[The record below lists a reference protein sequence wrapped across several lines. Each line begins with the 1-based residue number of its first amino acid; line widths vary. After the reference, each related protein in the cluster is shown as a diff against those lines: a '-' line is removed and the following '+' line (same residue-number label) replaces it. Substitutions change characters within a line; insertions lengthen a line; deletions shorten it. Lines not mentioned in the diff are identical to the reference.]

1 LCNHM
6 FKFRDGAREAS
17 SPRVRL
23 SMKRERRRKNI
34 SAALLAYFETT
45 GEQGHTSTVAEKL
58 FGKKDSQ
65 GQPLQRPPFV
75 FKKEGR
81 TSHT

>member
-1 LCNHM
+1 MCTHV
-6 FKFRDGAREAS
+6 FDFGDGAQEAS
-17 SPRVRL
+17 SPRVRIL
-23 SMKRERRRKNI
+23 MKREGRRKNLV
-34 SAALLAYFETT
+34 AALFAYFETT
-45 GEQGHTSTVAEKL
+45 GEQGHTSTVPEKL